1 MANPVFINRISAYL
15 PFDPVDNEQMEE
27 RLGLVGGQPSR
38 ARRLVLKRNGIQSR
52 HYVIDPL
59 SGEPAMNN
67 AQISAAAIRGLE
79 APGFDLGELD
89 CLVASLSL
97 IHI

>member
-38 ARRLVLKRNGIQSR
+38 ARRLVLKRN
-52 HYVIDPL
+52 VEL
-59 SGEPAMNN
+59 K
-67 AQISAAAIRGLE
+67 LE
-79 APGFDLGELD
+79 G
-89 CLVASLSL
+89 
-97 IHI
+97 